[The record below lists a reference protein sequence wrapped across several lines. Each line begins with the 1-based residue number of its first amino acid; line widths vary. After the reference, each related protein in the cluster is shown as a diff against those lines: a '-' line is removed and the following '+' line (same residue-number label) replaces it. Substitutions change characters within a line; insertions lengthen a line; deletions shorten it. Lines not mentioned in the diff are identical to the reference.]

1 MEQMRVNLSNGD
13 FKTVFPEMIFS
24 NKRLY
29 LTTVFISNISLEI
42 VRVIAGTGGTN
53 NIAVKLLPQRGAVNL
68 QQFYSNMPQ

>member
-1 MEQMRVNLSNGD
+1 MRVNLIIDD
-13 FKTVFPEMIFS
+13 FNTVFPEMIFS

-53 NIAVKLLPQRGAVNL
+53 NIAAKLLPQHGAVNL
-68 QQFYSNMPQ
+68 QQFCFNALQ

>member
-1 MEQMRVNLSNGD
+1 MRVNLIIDD
-13 FKTVFPEMIFS
+13 FNTVFPEMIFS

-53 NIAVKLLPQRGAVNL
+53 NIATKLIPQHGAVNL